1 MRPHDATPAWD
12 RTVAVPFH
20 HRVWFTDGA
29 LDQANPALAHA
40 LRCACP
46 GRDAAHR
53 LAVFIDSGV
62 MSAWPDVT
70 DRLARYL
77 HSHDGLPE
85 LMWVETMPGG
95 EACKNDPSCVEA
107 VLDAVDNLR
116 IDRHSAVMA
125 IGGGAVLDVVGFGA
139 AIAHRGVR
147 HVRMPTTVLAQ
158 DDSAMGVKN
167 GVNRKGKKNFTGSFA
182 PPDAVV
188 CDRAFLRTLPD
199 SAWCGGFSEAV
210 KIALLKDAAL
220 FDTLERDGAA
230 IRARSMDAAWPVIMR
245 SAELHARHIL
255 DGGDPFETREARPL
269 DHGHWAAHRLE
280 SMTAFELPHGE
291 AVGIGLALDTVYARR
306 IGLLGAE
313 PAARILRV
321 LASLGL
327 DRTHPMLASMD
338 DLLHGLEEFREH
350 LGGTLS
356 ITLMRDIG
364 HPIEVHEVDRVAMTE
379 AAMELLESHG

>member
-12 RTVAVPFH
+12 REVAVPFR

-29 LDQANPALAHA
+29 LDPANPALAHA

-46 GRDAAHR
+46 GRESPSRMAA
-53 LAVFIDSGV
+53 FIDSGV
-62 MSAWPDVT
+62 LAAWPQVT
-70 DRLARYL
+70 DHLARYL
-77 HSHDGLPE
+77 QAHAGLPE
-85 LMWVETMPGG
+85 LVWAESMPGG
-95 EACKNDPSCVEA
+95 EACKNDPSCVED
-107 VLDAVDNLR
+107 VLDAVDHLR
-116 IDRHSAVMA
+116 IDRHSMVLA

-199 SAWCGGFSEAV
+199 AVWCDGFSEAV
-210 KIALLKDAAL
+210 KIALLKDVAL
-220 FDTLERDGAA
+220 FATLERDGAA
-230 IRARSMDAAWPVIMR
+230 IRTRSMEAAWPVIMR

-255 DGGDPFETREARPL
+255 EGGDPFETREARPL

-280 SMTAFELPHGE
+280 SMSAHAVSHGD
-291 AVGIGLALDTVYARR
+291 AVAL
-306 IGLLGAE
+306 GLLLDCRYSNLKGWLSDADFARVR
-313 PAARILRV
+313 AAI
-321 LASLGL
+321 AALGL
-327 DRTHPMLASMD
+327 PMRHALLAD
-338 DLLHGLEEFREH
+338 TARLLSGLEEFREH
-350 LGGTLS
+350 LGGQLTVTML
-356 ITLMRDIG
+356 RGIG
-364 HPIEVHEVDRVAMTE
+364 HGFEVHELDADLVRR
-379 AAMELLESHG
+379 AAGEMA

>member
-1 MRPHDATPAWD
+1 M
-12 RTVAVPFH
+12 
-20 HRVWFTDGA
+20 
-29 LDQANPALAHA
+29 
-40 LRCACP
+40 
-46 GRDAAHR
+46 
-53 LAVFIDSGV
+53 
-62 MSAWPDVT
+62 
-70 DRLARYL
+70 
-77 HSHDGLPE
+77 
-85 LMWVETMPGG
+85 
-95 EACKNDPSCVEA
+95 
-107 VLDAVDNLR
+107 VL
-116 IDRHSAVMA
+116 A

-313 PAARILRV
+313 PAARILQV

-327 DRTHPMLASMD
+327 ARSHPMLASMD
-338 DLLHGLEEFREH
+338 DLLRGIEEFREH

-364 HPIEVHEVDRVAMTE
+364 HPIEVHEVDRIAMTE
-379 AAMELLESHG
+379 AAMELLESHS

>member
-12 RTVAVPFH
+12 REVAVPFR

-29 LDQANPALAHA
+29 LDPANPALAHA

-46 GRDAAHR
+46 GREAPGRMAA
-53 LAVFIDSGV
+53 FIDSGV
-62 MSAWPDVT
+62 LAAWPRLTSD
-70 DRLARYL
+70 LARYL
-77 HSHDGLPE
+77 QTHAGLPE
-85 LMWVETMPGG
+85 LIEAESMPGG
-95 EACKNDPSCVEA
+95 EACKNDPSCVEH
-107 VLDAVDNLR
+107 VLGAVDRLR
-116 IDRHSAVMA
+116 IDRHSMVLA

-188 CDRAFLRTLPD
+188 CDRAFLGTLSD
-199 SAWCGGFSEAV
+199 AAWCGGFSEAV

-220 FDTLERDGAA
+220 FNTLERDGAA
-230 IRARSMDAAWPVIMR
+230 IRERSMDAAWPVIMR
-245 SAELHARHIL
+245 SAELHARHII
-255 DGGDPFETREARPL
+255 DGGDPFETHQARPL

-280 SMTAFELPHGE
+280 SLTTFELPHGE

-313 PAARILRV
+313 AAARILRV
-321 LASLGL
+321 LANLGL
-327 DRTHPMLASMD
+327 ARSHPMLASMD
-338 DLLHGLEEFREH
+338 DVLGGLEEFREH

-364 HPIEVHEVDRVAMTE
+364 HPVEVHEIDRVAMRE
-379 AAMELLESHG
+379 AASELLAAHG

>member
-12 RTVAVPFH
+12 RTIAVPFH

-29 LDQANPALAHA
+29 LDPANPAFAHA

-46 GRDAAHR
+46 GREATTRMAA
-53 LAVFIDSGV
+53 FIDSGV
-62 MSAWPDVT
+62 LAAWPDVT

-77 HSHDGLPE
+77 QAHAGLPE
-85 LMWVETMPGG
+85 LVWVESMPGG

-107 VLDAVDNLR
+107 VLDAVDHLR
-116 IDRHSAVMA
+116 IDRHSMVLA

-220 FDTLERDGAA
+220 FDTLERNGAA

-327 DRTHPMLASMD
+327 ARSHPMLASMD
-338 DLLHGLEEFREH
+338 DLLRGLEEFREH
-350 LGGTLS
+350 LGGMLS

-364 HPIEVHEVDRVAMTE
+364 HPIEVHEVDRIAMTE
-379 AAMELLESHG
+379 AATELLESHG

>member
-12 RTVAVPFH
+12 REIAVPFR
-20 HRVWFTDGA
+20 HRVWFTDGS
-29 LDQANPALAHA
+29 LDPANPAFAHA

-46 GRDAAHR
+46 GREAPRRMAAF
-53 LAVFIDSGV
+53 VDSGV
-62 MSAWPDVT
+62 LAAWPDLT
-70 DRLARYL
+70 EKLYRYL
-77 HSHDGLPE
+77 LAHDGLPE
-85 LMWVETMPGG
+85 LMWVESMQGG
-95 EACKNDPSCVEA
+95 EACKNDPSCVED
-107 VLDAVDNLR
+107 VLDAVNNVK
-116 IDRHSAVMA
+116 IDRHSVLLA
-125 IGGGAVLDVVGFGA
+125 IGGGAVLDAVGFGA

-167 GVNRKGKKNFTGSFA
+167 GVNRGAKKNFTGAFA

-188 CDRAFLRTLPD
+188 CDRAFLATLPD
-199 SAWCGGFSEAV
+199 AVWRGGFSEAV
-210 KIALLKDAAL
+210 KIALLKDPAL
-220 FDTLERDGAA
+220 FETLERDGPA

-245 SAELHARHIL
+245 SAELHARHIM

-280 SMTAFELPHGE
+280 SMTGFELPHGE

-306 IGLLGAE
+306 IGLLQPEQAT
-313 PAARILRV
+313 RILQV

-327 DRTHPMLASMD
+327 ARSHPMLASMD
-338 DLLHGLEEFREH
+338 EVLWGLEEFREH
-350 LGGTLS
+350 LGGALS

-364 HPIEVHEVDRVAMTE
+364 RPIEVHEIDRVAME
-379 AAMELLESHG
+379 ESAAELLKTNE

>member
-12 RTVAVPFH
+12 REIAVPFR

-29 LDQANPALAHA
+29 LDPANPAFAHA

-46 GRDAAHR
+46 GRDSPSRMAA
-53 LAVFIDSGV
+53 FIDSGV
-62 MSAWPDVT
+62 LTAWPQLT
-70 DRLARYL
+70 DQLARYL
-77 HSHDGLPE
+77 QAHAGLPE
-85 LMWVETMPGG
+85 LVWVESMPGG
-95 EACKNDPSCVEA
+95 EACKNDPSCVED
-107 VLDAVDNLR
+107 VLDAVDHLR
-116 IDRHSAVMA
+116 IDRHSMVLA

-188 CDRAFLRTLPD
+188 CDRAFLGTLPD
-199 SAWCGGFSEAV
+199 AAWCGGFSEAV

-220 FDTLERDGAA
+220 FSTLERDAAA
-230 IRARSMDAAWPVIMR
+230 IRARSMDAAWPVIVR

-280 SMTAFELPHGE
+280 SMTSFELPHGE
-291 AVGIGLALDTVYARR
+291 A
-306 IGLLGAE
+306 
-313 PAARILRV
+313 
-321 LASLGL
+321 
-327 DRTHPMLASMD
+327 
-338 DLLHGLEEFREH
+338 
-350 LGGTLS
+350 
-356 ITLMRDIG
+356 
-364 HPIEVHEVDRVAMTE
+364 
-379 AAMELLESHG
+379 

>member
-1 MRPHDATPAWD
+1 MRPHDATPLWD
-12 RTVAVPFH
+12 REIAVPFH

-29 LDQANPALAHA
+29 LDPANPALAHA

-46 GRDAAHR
+46 GQDAAHR

-62 MSAWPDVT
+62 MSAWPDVV

-95 EACKNDPSCVEA
+95 EICKNDPSCVEA

-167 GVNRKGKKNFTGSFA
+167 GVNRNGKKNFTGSFA
-182 PPDAVV
+182 PADAVV
-188 CDRAFLRTLPD
+188 CDRAFLGTLPD
-199 SAWCGGFSEAV
+199 AAWCGGFSEAV

-220 FDTLERDGAA
+220 LDTLERDGSA
-230 IRARSMDAAWPVIMR
+230 IRTRSMDAAWPVIMR

-280 SMTAFELPHGE
+280 SMTGFELPHGE

-306 IGLLGAE
+306 IGILGAE

-327 DRTHPMLASMD
+327 ACSHPMLASMD
-338 DLLHGLEEFREH
+338 DLLRGLEEFREH

-364 HPIEVHEVDRVAMTE
+364 HPVEVHEIDRVAMTE
-379 AAMELLESHG
+379 AAAELLESRV

>member
-12 RTVAVPFH
+12 REIAVPFR

-29 LDQANPALAHA
+29 LDPANPAFAHA

-46 GRDAAHR
+46 GRDSPSRMAA
-53 LAVFIDSGV
+53 FIDSGV
-62 MSAWPDVT
+62 LTAWPQLT
-70 DRLARYL
+70 DQLARYL
-77 HSHDGLPE
+77 QAHAGLPE
-85 LMWVETMPGG
+85 LVWVESMPGG
-95 EACKNDPSCVEA
+95 EACKNDPSCVED
-107 VLDAVDNLR
+107 VLDAVDHLR
-116 IDRHSAVMA
+116 IDRHSMVLA

-188 CDRAFLRTLPD
+188 CDRAFLGTLPD

-220 FDTLERDGAA
+220 FSTLERDGAA
-230 IRARSMDAAWPVIMR
+230 IRSRSMDAAWPVIMR

-280 SMTAFELPHGE
+280 SMTSFELPHGE

-313 PAARILRV
+313 PATRILHV

-327 DRTHPMLASMD
+327 ARSHPMLRSMD
-338 DLLHGLEEFREH
+338 DLMRGLEEFREH
-350 LGGTLS
+350 LGGTLT

-364 HPIEVHEVDRVAMTE
+364 HPVEVHEIDRVAMRE
-379 AAMELLESHG
+379 AAAELLDQHG